1 MRLRN
6 RWRVSPRH
14 CSDPVAFVN
23 ASKGRLA
30 GLVDKTMKILIGYD
44 GSECAEAAL
53 EDLKHAGLDTE
64 NDVLVMSVA
73 DVFVPP
79 QMDEADDRFPIYL
92 PEGVRRAHER
102 ARHKLEEAE
111 DLAKRVSAQIKSLFP
126 RWNVHS
132 HAEADSP
139 AWALL
144 RKADA
149 WRPDLIVM
157 GARGQSVFGGRL
169 ILGSI
174 SQRVLYEAHCS
185 VRIGRGP
192 YKNPKKPVRLLIGV
206 DSSADSNAA
215 VEAVCNRQWPRGTEV
230 GLLVVVDTVMPLS
243 SNPSE
248 PAAMKWIEVA
258 DESNWSQVRE
268 IFEPAA
274 QSIRGAGLHAEVLI
288 RRGNP
293 ADEILEEAHTWGADC
308 IFVGARGTRGIDR
321 LLLGSVSSAVSSR
334 AHCSVEVVRPKK

>member
-6 RWRVSPRH
+6 PRKVS
-14 CSDPVAFVN
+14 
-23 ASKGRLA
+23 
-30 GLVDKTMKILIGYD
+30 VDRTMKILIGYD
-44 GSECAEAAL
+44 GSESADAAL
-53 EDLKHAGLDTE
+53 ADLKRAGLDAE
-64 NDVLVMSVA
+64 ADVLVMCVA

-79 QMDEADDRFPIYL
+79 PADEAEDAISVNVPQ
-92 PEGVRRAHER
+92 GVKRAHER
-102 ARHKLEEAE
+102 ARQKLQEAE
-111 DLAKRVSAQIKSLFP
+111 DLAKRISHQIKSLFP
-126 RWNVHS
+126 SWKVDS
-132 HAEADSP
+132 QAEADSP
-139 AWALL
+139 AWAVL

-149 WRPDLIVM
+149 WKPDLIIM
-157 GARGQSVFGGRL
+157 GARGHSVFGGRL

-185 VRIGRGP
+185 VRIGRGA
-192 YKNPKKPVRLLIGV
+192 YKNSDKPIRLLIGV

-215 VEAVCNRQWPRGTEV
+215 VEVVCNRQWPRGTEV
-230 GLLVVVDTVMPLS
+230 ALLVVVDTVMPLS
-243 SNPSE
+243 SNSSE
-248 PAAMKWIEVA
+248 PSAMKWIEVA

-268 IFEPAA
+268 IFEPLV
-274 QSIRGAGLHAEVLI
+274 QRIRGAGFHADVLI

-293 ADEILEEAHTWGADC
+293 ADEILEEAHTWDADC